1 MTRQKMTRWELTKE
15 IAKRVNEIRNLYY
28 SVYPEGDYMDI
39 SFKRNTVSFNNSNW
53 EGAEDE
59 GFPIDYHEYEMFIR
73 INDNWKRK

>member
-1 MTRQKMTRWELTKE
+1 MTSVELTKE
-15 IAKRVNEIRNLYY
+15 IAKRVNDIRSLYY

-39 SFKRNTVSFNNSNW
+39 SFKRNVVLFNNSNW

-59 GFPIDYHEYEMFIR
+59 GFPISYHENEMFIR